1 MKKGVKTALAVALV
15 LLFAGLGLLAMS
27 ASAYGGP
34 AGLWNEAALRLNWSF
49 DGTETLA
56 GYTICQSGEA
66 HFSPD
71 EVKRIDLGWVAGT
84 VKLEPGGADLT
95 VKERCSEPLRED
107 QKLCWKLENGTLSLR
122 YCSALHT
129 TTPGKDLVLTFPSDW
144 IPEKVSVDVTSADV
158 ELRALRVS
166 GALSIDATS
175 GDLRAESCV
184 CIDLDA
190 SATSGGIDLQGCEA
204 DSGLSLGSTSGG
216 LRAQD
221 CRCDRLEA
229 AATSGSIHVTG
240 CEAKEI
246 KLGATS
252 GDVRLS
258 LPATRSEQ
266 EIAVDTTSGDV
277 YLDAPGAIDLD
288 YDTVSGDLHGRAES
302 GGSGCPR
309 VTVDT
314 TSGDLIL
321 GAFD

>member
-1 MKKGVKTALAVALV
+1 MKKSVKTALAVALV

-27 ASAYGGP
+27 ASAHGGP
-34 AGLWNEAALRLNWSF
+34 AGLWNKAALRLNWSVGSAE
-49 DGTETLA
+49 DIA
-56 GYTICQSGEA
+56 GYTVCQDGEA

-71 EVKRIDLGWVAGT
+71 EVKHIDLGWVAGT
-84 VKLEPGGADLT
+84 VKLEPGGDTIA
-95 VKERCSEPLRED
+95 VKERCSQPLKED

-122 YCSALHT
+122 FCSALHT
-129 TTPGKDLVLTFPSDW
+129 TTPGKNLVLTFPSGW
-144 IPEKVSVDVTSADV
+144 IPEEVAVDVTSADV
-158 ELRALRVS
+158 ELRARQVGGGFTL
-166 GALSIDATS
+166 
-175 GDLRAESCV
+175 
-184 CIDLDA
+184 
-190 SATSGGIDLQGCEA
+190 SATSGELRAENCVCSSLDAGTTSGSIDLQRCEA
-204 DSGLSLGSTSGG
+204 RTLTLGATSGG

-229 AATSGSIHVTG
+229 AATSGSIHVTS

-246 KLGATS
+246 KLDTTS

-258 LPATRSEQ
+258 LLDTRSGQ

-288 YDTVSGDLHGRAES
+288 YDTVSGDLRGRTES

-309 VTVDT
+309 VSVDT

>member
-1 MKKGVKTALAVALV
+1 MKKSVKTALAVALV
-15 LLFAGLGLLAMS
+15 LLFAGLGLLAWS
-27 ASAYGGP
+27 ASAHGGP
-34 AGLWNEAALRLNWSF
+34 AGLWNKAALRLNWSVGSAE
-49 DGTETLA
+49 DLA
-56 GYTICQSGEA
+56 GYTVCQSGEA

-84 VKLEPGGADLT
+84 VKLEPGGADLAL
-95 VKERCSEPLRED
+95 KERCSESLRED

-122 YCSALHT
+122 FCLALHT
-129 TTPGKDLVLTFPSDW
+129 TTPGKDLVLTFPTGW
-144 IPEKVSVDVTSADV
+144 IPEEVAVDVTSADV
-158 ELRALRVS
+158 ELRALQVGGR
-166 GALSIDATS
+166 LT
-175 GDLRAESCV
+175 L
-184 CIDLDA
+184 
-190 SATSGGIDLQGCEA
+190 SATSGELRAENCVFRDLDAGTTSGGVTLRGCEA
-204 DSGLSLGSTSGG
+204 RTLTLGATSGG

-258 LPATRSEQ
+258 LLDTRSDQ
-266 EIAVDTTSGDV
+266 EIAVETTSGDV

-288 YDTVSGDLHGRAES
+288 YDTVSGDLRGRTES
-302 GGSGCPR
+302 GGSGCPQ
-309 VTVDT
+309 VSVDT